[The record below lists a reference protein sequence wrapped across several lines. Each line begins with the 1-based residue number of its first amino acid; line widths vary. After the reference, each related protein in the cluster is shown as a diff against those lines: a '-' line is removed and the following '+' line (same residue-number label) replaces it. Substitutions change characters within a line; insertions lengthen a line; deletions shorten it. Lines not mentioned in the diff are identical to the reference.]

1 MARKANGAGKIR
13 ADLELAV
20 LDLNDVD
27 EVEPFMR
34 KRIEQAI
41 TRTGMEQ
48 LLGPVLEDLDR
59 VCASTRSAKAQVNA
73 AMSKLVEQ
81 R

>member
-1 MARKANGAGKIR
+1 MARKASGEGKIR
-13 ADLELAV
+13 ADLEGVV

-27 EVEPFMR
+27 EVEPYMR

-41 TRTGMEQ
+41 RRTGMVQ

-73 AMSKLVEQ
+73 AMSKLVE

>member
-20 LDLNDVD
+20 LDLNDVA
-27 EVEPFMR
+27 EAEPFMR

-41 TRTGMEQ
+41 RRTGMVQ

-59 VCASTRSAKAQVNA
+59 VCASTRSAKVQVNA
-73 AMSKLVEQ
+73 AMSKLREG
-81 R
+81 